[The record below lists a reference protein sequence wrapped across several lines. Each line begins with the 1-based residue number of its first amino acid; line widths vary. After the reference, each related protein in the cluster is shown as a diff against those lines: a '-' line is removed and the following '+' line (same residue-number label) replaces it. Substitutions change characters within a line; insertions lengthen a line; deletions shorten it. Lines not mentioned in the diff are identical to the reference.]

1 AGGQPHHGR
10 RDHGADRDRRRLP
23 RLQRQPR
30 PAVRAHLPG
39 LGAGAGRGVAGAR
52 RRRADGRRARGLRRG
67 HLAGRAPR
75 RRRCG
80 EAGPEARQRGQAAA
94 AGLDLRDPHAVGARA
109 QVPPDREG
117 PLARRLRARLPD
129 RPRPLQARAGRARPG
144 AEHVPGADAAGDP
157 AQPARVRERA
167 RRARAGPEPRDRGG
181 EAATRARHA
190 GDAQPRLA
198 EDRARALL
206 PGDRERDVRARAGGR
221 DSGPALRLA
230 RRDLQLAGDGREALH
245 PGDDLQDA
253 ADPRRRRP
261 RLPGPAP
268 VPAPL
273 GGALRRPPARSRGA
287 APHGADPRLR
297 ARRRRPGPAGL
308 AAAQRA
314 APAHRPGA
322 ARLQQRRRRPQ
333 RPAAPGRDRLAAR
346 PRAQL
351 HHPGT
356 VGLQLRDAALPQR
369 REREHRR
376 RRPRDLA
383 AVHHLRPAARSEQ
396 RGEPLERA
404 GQRRPRQPQ
413 LPALEP
419 LPEHR
424 LAGPAARVR
433 GRQRALPGG
442 APGDRQRARQ
452 PGHGDGGA
460 AVSPRL
466 RRQTW
471 VERARRRATWRS
483 GLLVTAIIAVG
494 VYLAFAKQLPW
505 SSPAYQLHAVFT
517 NATTLKQGSPV
528 RIAGVNVGKVLS
540 VEPAGN
546 AAEVTFSVD
555 SEGQPVHA
563 DATVEIRPRL
573 FLEGNFFLDLH
584 PGSAS
589 APELPDGGTIP
600 ITQTSRAVQLDEILT
615 ALQEPARGDLAQ
627 VLHGFGNALTHEPT
641 PAEDATQDPSVRG
654 KTAAEAINQSFRYGG
669 RAGRSTAQVSEA
681 LLGTRPHDLSELIA
695 ATANVSGTLL
705 SREQQLKDLV
715 TSFNRTAGA
724 LASVSGKLS
733 ETIRRL
739 APTLEVAQPSLREL
753 SDALPPLRAFAIA
766 LRPSLRPLPGTI
778 RAATPWLDQARL
790 LLRRRELGGI
800 ARKLA

>member
-1 AGGQPHHGR
+1 
-10 RDHGADRDRRRLP
+10 
-23 RLQRQPR
+23 
-30 PAVRAHLPG
+30 
-39 LGAGAGRGVAGAR
+39 
-52 RRRADGRRARGLRRG
+52 
-67 HLAGRAPR
+67 
-75 RRRCG
+75 
-80 EAGPEARQRGQAAA
+80 
-94 AGLDLRDPHAVGARA
+94 
-109 QVPPDREG
+109 
-117 PLARRLRARLPD
+117 
-129 RPRPLQARAGRARPG
+129 
-144 AEHVPGADAAGDP
+144 
-157 AQPARVRERA
+157 
-167 RRARAGPEPRDRGG
+167 
-181 EAATRARHA
+181 
-190 GDAQPRLA
+190 
-198 EDRARALL
+198 
-206 PGDRERDVRARAGGR
+206 
-221 DSGPALRLA
+221 
-230 RRDLQLAGDGREALH
+230 
-245 PGDDLQDA
+245 
-253 ADPRRRRP
+253 
-261 RLPGPAP
+261 
-268 VPAPL
+268 
-273 GGALRRPPARSRGA
+273 
-287 APHGADPRLR
+287 
-297 ARRRRPGPAGL
+297 
-308 AAAQRA
+308 
-314 APAHRPGA
+314 
-322 ARLQQRRRRPQ
+322 
-333 RPAAPGRDRLAAR
+333 
-346 PRAQL
+346 
-351 HHPGT
+351 
-356 VGLQLRDAALPQR
+356 
-369 REREHRR
+369 
-376 RRPRDLA
+376 
-383 AVHHLRPAARSEQ
+383 
-396 RGEPLERA
+396 
-404 GQRRPRQPQ
+404 
-413 LPALEP
+413 
-419 LPEHR
+419 
-424 LAGPAARVR
+424 
-433 GRQRALPGG
+433 
-442 APGDRQRARQ
+442 
-452 PGHGDGGA
+452 
-460 AVSPRL
+460 VSPRL

-800 ARKLA
+800 ARKLAVAAPNLAGAVRGSRSLFPQFDLVSRCTSEVLVPAANGIVSSATDPSFYTGQPNYREWLYGVVNFVGAGQSFDGNGALLRVGAGGGGTLVRADQPNGGFGNDSIWGYAEAPPQGTQPVVNGRHPPFRPDFPCYRNPAPDLNALPAAAIGPPSPKAYP